1 MIYFSI
7 VIPTFNRANKIL
19 ILLESL
25 LNQTYKNFEVVIVDD
40 GSTDN
45 TNEFVLKYNNLLD
58 IKYFHIQNSGGP
70 ARPRNIGIKNSK
82 YDWVCLLDSDDIWT
96 NDKLFQC
103 NKYITKLTNYSIF
116 IHTMYIKNDNRLTK
130 KIIGK
135 FKPNNS
141 KLLNFYNLIYNGNK
155 IITSSLVIKKSCLL
169 EVGFFDER
177 KDLFAIE
184 DLDIL
189 LKLFLSDF
197 KIFNIKKILG
207 YYTYANDNISSNEL
221 SQINKLRV
229 LYNEYFINY
238 PNLINKNKLDTI
250 IFYKLG
256 NYYKING
263 KKILALKN
271 YYKVLLN
278 FNNYKLIFKSIIKV
292 LTSIWLKLKV

>member
-292 LTSIWLKLKV
+292 LTSI

>member
-7 VIPTFNRANKIL
+7 VIPTYNRGDKIL

-25 LNQTYKNFEVVIVDD
+25 YNQTYKNFEVVIVDD
-40 GSTDN
+40 GSTDK
-45 TNEFVLKYNNLLD
+45 TNEVVLKFNNLLD
-58 IKYFHIQNSGGP
+58 IKYINIQNSGGP

-82 YDWVCLLDSDDIWT
+82 YEWICLLDSDDIWT

-103 NKYITKLTNYSIF
+103 NEYITKFTNYSIF
-116 IHTMYIKNDNRLTK
+116 IHNMYIKNDNILTK

-141 KLLNFYNLIYNGNK
+141 KLSNFFNLIYNGNN

-177 KDLFAIE
+177 KELFAIE

-189 LKLFLSDF
+189 LKLFLSNF
-197 KIFNIKKILG
+197 KIFNLNKILG

-221 SQINKLRV
+221 SQINKLKF

-238 PNLINKNKLDTI
+238 PSLINRNKLETI

-256 NYYKING
+256 NYYKFKG
-263 KKILALKN
+263 LKILAFKN
-271 YYKVLLN
+271 YIKVLSN
-278 FNNYKLIFKSIIKV
+278 FNNIRLIFKSMIKIF
-292 LTSIWLKLKV
+292 TTI